1 MFLKCEVEHIVAID
15 NKRYEVFF
23 TYTRNNAS
31 FTGKIISEEFIEPC
45 TQINISIYDVVT
57 QIIAEQTKSITLF
70 GVGPVHLT
78 NNKLFWL
85 IYQIREVNNEQSIVP
100 RGVYVAD
107 VLDNKIK
114 VTMVDYDVVHVDEKL
129 QPHDINS
136 EYIEA
141 LKSQKKP
148 LSCQNN
154 FHLISRYESEPIVT
168 VLRAIAKHINELEKL
183 HVMDNCPKCGSPLSH
198 MMSTKSRKYC
208 NNCDIYFK
216 VSGGELIE
224 VAPPKYNNN
233 KLY

>member
-1 MFLKCEVEHIVAID
+1 MERVLMGRFSEMLAEY
-15 NKRYEVFF
+15 KRMTSKECMGIRVIK
-23 TYTRNNAS
+23 
-31 FTGKIISEEFIEPC
+31 GEEPDI
-45 TQINISIYDVVT
+45 
-57 QIIAEQTKSITLF
+57 
-70 GVGPVHLT
+70 
-78 NNKLFWL
+78 
-85 IYQIREVNNEQSIVP
+85 
-100 RGVYVAD
+100 
-107 VLDNKIK
+107 LDNKIQ
-114 VTMVDYDVVHVDEKL
+114 VTMVDYDVMHVDEKL

-136 EYIEA
+136 EYIEV

-183 HVMDNCPKCGSPLSH
+183 HTMDNCPKCGRPLSH

-208 NNCDIYFK
+208 NDCDIYFK

-224 VAPPKYNNN
+224 VAPPRYNNK